1 MQSTCHEL
9 AELNRDG
16 RYDLH
21 CLRSASVCPEWDAM
35 VTVIPERSLFGY
47 GQTEVMGPV
56 TWSYYGWGHNLGR
69 NGRTAPNAQLRILD
83 DAGVELP
90 AGEVGEI
97 CVRGPTV
104 MHGYWRRPELNAQR
118 QRDGWHRTNDLG
130 RREADGSLS
139 FIGPKVQ
146 MIKSGAENIYPA
158 EVEGCLKQHPAVAD
172 CAVIGVPDAEW
183 VQSVKAIVVLEP
195 GVQPD
200 AAALV
205 EHCRQRIAS
214 YKKPRFVEFVASLPR
229 NAGGAV
235 DYKALDAAF
244 GGGGYP
250 GGDTRG
256 A

>member
-9 AELNRDG
+9 AALNRDG
-16 RYDLH
+16 RHDFR
-21 CLRSASVCPEWDAM
+21 CLRSTSLSPEWDAM
-35 VTVIPERSLFGY
+35 VTVTPERSLFGY

-56 TWSYYGWGHNLGR
+56 TWSYYGWGQNIGR

-83 DAGVELP
+83 DAGAELP
-90 AGEVGEI
+90 AGAVGEI

-104 MHGYWRRPELNAQR
+104 MHGYWRRPELNAKR
-118 QRDGWHRTNDLG
+118 QHGGWHRTNDLG

-172 CAVIGVPDAEW
+172 CAVIGVPDPAW
-183 VQSVKAIVVLEP
+183 VQSVKAIVVLKA
-195 GVQPD
+195 GAQAD

-205 EHCRQRIAS
+205 EHCRERIAS

-229 NAGGAV
+229 NAGGAL
-235 DYKALDAAF
+235 DYQALDAAF

-250 GGDTRG
+250 GGETRG